1 MPEVAGGVTED
12 RVSDKAFELVFAF
25 DEVITTGGYRE
36 SINLQQ
42 IKTNVEMDSHE
53 EKLALMIK
61 QSKMDSAK
69 DQAAR
74 QARAI
79 KERQRELVSRGGG
92 DALGS
97 MVSARTSTRGQMHAC
112 IHSLT
117 HCIRCMPHAGAG
129 PPGLTWGPGRVPG
142 HWRRWRQRLRGRRL

>member
-1 MPEVAGGVTED
+1 MVPEVAGGVTED
-12 RVSDKAFELVFAF
+12 RVSDAAFELVFAF

-36 SINLQQ
+36 AVTLQQ

-74 QARAI
+74 QAKAI
-79 KERQRELVSRGGG
+79 RERQRELVGE
-92 DALGS
+92 
-97 MVSARTSTRGQMHAC
+97 TSL
-112 IHSLT
+112 S
-117 HCIRCMPHAGAG
+117 
-129 PPGLTWGPGRVPG
+129 V
-142 HWRRWRQRLRGRRL
+142 